1 VFLLFG
7 SFGVSVDPLL
17 LPLYLVTAYSITL
30 LPLTPGGIG
39 VTEATAVAVFA
50 GLGLPEAVVIP
61 VVFLDRFLGVYLP
74 ALVGWYPTTKLDVSV
89 L

>member
-1 VFLLFG
+1 MIANVGKNL
-7 SFGVSVDPLL
+7 ST

-50 GLGLPEAVVIP
+50 GLGIPESVAIP
-61 VVFLDRFLGVYLP
+61 VIFLDRFLGVYLP
-74 ALVGWYPTTKLDVSV
+74 ALLGWYPATDVDVSV